1 MKRIPEPELMNDKEQ
16 AQAYAAADFENSN
29 SLFLDLFK
37 ERFSG
42 KPAPETILDLGCGPG
57 DIMFKFAS
65 TYPKTLIHGVDG
77 AEEMMDRGKKRIGE
91 QSGLSERLQFINGF
105 IPGLELPL
113 QNYDAIISNSL
124 LHHLHEP
131 LYLWQTIKKFSQPG
145 SAIFIMDLNR
155 PDDRETAKNIV
166 NQYSATEPTVLRM
179 DFYNSLLAACTPA
192 EINEQLKQEELDS
205 LNIEVVSDRH
215 LVVWGKIK

>member
-16 AQAYAAADFENSN
+16 AEAYASADFENAN

-37 ERFSG
+37 ERFSEE
-42 KPAPETILDLGCGPG
+42 PTPETILDLGCGPG

-65 TYPKTLIHGVDG
+65 TFPETLIHGVDG

-91 QSGLSERLQFINGF
+91 QTGLSERLQFINGF

-131 LYLWQTIKKFSQPG
+131 LYLWQTIKRFSQPG
-145 SAIFIMDLNR
+145 SVIFIMDLNR

-179 DFYNSLLAACTPA
+179 DFYNSLLAAFTPA
-192 EINEQLKQEELDS
+192 EINEQLKQEELDY
-205 LNIEVVSDRH
+205 LKTEVVSDRH
-215 LVVWGKIK
+215 LLVWGKIK